1 MKELLNFPDYCAT
14 ECGKIWSKKSKKFLS
29 TKTKSKGYCKVNLY
43 DGNGNVKNVRVHRI
57 IWEAFNG
64 EIPDGYEINH
74 KNEIRDDNKL
84 SNLELVTHYD
94 NLMYGSRKEKQ
105 RNSLKKVVKRG
116 GDCNFSKPI
125 TLFDLESGETFK
137 FSSRVEA
144 AKKFGLEKSQFTYL
158 IKKSKS
164 NGGFIIVGDKTLKI
178 L

>member
-1 MKELLNFPDYCAT
+1 
-14 ECGKIWSKKSKKFLS
+14 
-29 TKTKSKGYCKVNLY
+29 
-43 DGNGNVKNVRVHRI
+43 
-57 IWEAFNG
+57 
-64 EIPDGYEINH
+64 
-74 KNEIRDDNKL
+74 
-84 SNLELVTHYD
+84 
-94 NLMYGSRKEKQ
+94 MYGSRKEKQ

-116 GDCNFSKPI
+116 GDCNFSKSI
-125 TLFDLESGETFK
+125 TLFDLESGETFN